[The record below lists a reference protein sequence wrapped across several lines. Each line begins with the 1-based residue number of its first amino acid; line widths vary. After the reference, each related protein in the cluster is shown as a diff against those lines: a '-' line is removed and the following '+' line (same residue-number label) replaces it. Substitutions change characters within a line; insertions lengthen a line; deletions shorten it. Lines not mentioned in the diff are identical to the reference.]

1 MSCTCLQPL
10 TVDAL
15 AGAIIK
21 QAARFIGLREV
32 RPNAEWDNPKTPGK
46 DTALSD
52 ELIALMLPTPWKP
65 GWAYCAAF
73 AEGIVAAAIA
83 QAGGTPAQVAAFR
96 AVMTAGV
103 LDTRNRFR
111 AKGLLTQAPEPGA
124 IWLAQHGTGSTG
136 HAGIVTGLIK
146 GRLLTIEANTSL
158 DSKDPAKDREGD
170 WITTRE
176 FAPAG
181 RGTLKTVGY
190 VTPASIL
197 KLIAA

>member
-1 MSCTCLQPL
+1 MSCKCPPSI

-15 AGAIIK
+15 AGAIIQ

-32 RPNAEWDNPKTPGK
+32 QPNAEWDNPKTSTK
-46 DTALSD
+46 EAALSA
-52 ELIALMLPTPWKP
+52 ELRSMMRPTPWQP

-73 AEGIVAAAIA
+73 AEAVVAAAIA
-83 QAGGTPAQVAAFR
+83 QVGGTHTQVAKFR

-103 LDTRNRFR
+103 LDSRNRFR
-111 AKGLLTQAPEPGA
+111 AKGLLTQKPEQGA
-124 IWLAQHGTGSTG
+124 IWLAQHGAGSTG
-136 HAGIVTGLIK
+136 HAGIVNGLVK
-146 GRLLTIEANTSL
+146 GRLLTTEANTSL

-181 RGTLKTVGY
+181 RGDLKTVGY

-197 KLIAA
+197 KLINS